1 MVNFTIDQVRAIMDN
16 QNNIRNMS
24 VIAHVDHGKST
35 LTDSLIARAGIIA
48 QEKAGDTRYTDTR
61 EDEAARGITIKST
74 GVSLYYEYDMTD
86 SGTMDKFLINL
97 IDSPGHVDFSS
108 EVTAALR
115 VTDGALVVVDYVEGV
130 CVQTETVLRQSL
142 QELIKPVLMIN
153 KCDRALFELKHD
165 SETMYQNF
173 LRVIENANVIISTY
187 QNQDAMGDL
196 QVYPDV
202 GTVAFGSALH
212 GWGFTLTTFAN
223 MYAQKFKSPK
233 NKLIKKLWGDNFYNP
248 KTKKWSNEQDEEQG
262 LKRAFTNF
270 VLEPLIKLANTVSSN
285 KKEAYQP
292 LLQKLNIELKGD
304 ELELQG
310 KYLMRKVMQKWIDA
324 SEALLE
330 MIIIHLPSPR
340 VSQKYRTLYLYEGP
354 MDDECA
360 KAMMACDP
368 EGPVMM
374 FISKMVPTNDSG
386 RFYAFGRVFSGKVK
400 QGEKVRIMGPNYK
413 PGKQNDL
420 SQKTIQRVVLM
431 MGRKA
436 EDVVDVPCG
445 NTCSLVGVD
454 EAILKQGTIST
465 SSKACTIRTMKYS
478 VSPVVR
484 VAVNVKNPA
493 DLPKLIS
500 GLIKMSKADPLVQV
514 INTETEHII
523 CGCGEL
529 HLEICLKD
537 LVEDYA
543 KVEITQSDP
552 VVPYRETVTQTSS
565 QVCMAKSPNKHNRL
579 YVIAEPL
586 AEELV
591 NEIEAGSIK
600 AGDDLK
606 QTARTL
612 IDKYEWEQHDAKKL
626 WVFGPDQ
633 AGPNF
638 LVDQTKAVQYLNE
651 IRDSMEGAFQNV
663 TKEGVLAEES
673 LRGVRF
679 NIQDVELHNDSIHR
693 GGGQIIPTARRV
705 YYASEMTAKP
715 RYQEPVYLCSIS
727 APQDV
732 MSGVYQCFSQRRGV
746 VFSEESVQG
755 TPLLDV
761 KAYLPVSESFGFT
774 AHLRSLTSGQAFPQ
788 CTFSH
793 WDLINQD
800 PFDVKSIAYTIT
812 MNIRKRKGLKQELP
826 VLADYID
833 KA

>member
-173 LRVIENANVIISTY
+173 LRVIENVNVIISTY

-233 NKLIKKLWGDNFYNP
+233 NKLIKKLWGDNYFNP
-248 KTKKWSNEQDEEQG
+248 KTKKWSNEQDEEQE
-262 LKRAFTNF
+262 LKRAFSNF

-340 VSQKYRTLYLYEGP
+340 ASQKYRTLYLYEGP

-420 SQKTIQRVVLM
+420 HQKTIQRVVLM

-591 NEIEAGSIK
+591 TEIEAGSIK

-633 AGPNF
+633 MGPNF

-663 TKEGVLAEES
+663 TKEGVLAEET

-705 YYASEMTAKP
+705 YYASEITAKP